1 MKTLRSNKRKLEII
15 AGVAFF
21 IATFAYATGNGL
33 LNTAITTQTVAQE
46 SSKLAL
52 GSALELVNTI
62 AVIVIGLCLWAL
74 LKPIKGK
81 IATGY
86 LISRI
91 VEGITLAIGALMPL
105 FATTLSESA
114 LVQNRELTFFIAML
128 VLGVYSTY
136 FFIKLINHSFVPKWL
151 TLLGIVGYIGLT
163 VYSVVGLA
171 LGQQWMW
178 LFVPGGLFEVVFPVY
193 LIVKGTKISDASYVH
208 TL

>member
-1 MKTLRSNKRKLEII
+1 MKTIRSNKRKLEIT

-21 IATFAYATGNGL
+21 IATLAYATGNGL
-33 LNTAITTQTVAQE
+33 LNTAITTQAVAQE

-52 GSALELVNTI
+52 GSALEGVNTF

-74 LKPIKGK
+74 LKPYKSNL
-81 IATGY
+81 ANGY

-91 VEGITLAIGALMPL
+91 VEGITLSIGALMPL
-105 FATTLSESA
+105 FATTLSETA

-136 FFIKLINHSFVPKWL
+136 LFIKLMNSSFVPKWL

-163 VYSVVGLA
+163 VYSLVGLV

-193 LIVKGTKISDASYVH
+193 LIVKGTKS
-208 TL
+208 

>member
-1 MKTLRSNKRKLEII
+1 MKTIRSNKRKLEIT

-21 IATFAYATGNGL
+21 IATLAYATGNGL
-33 LNTAITTQTVAQE
+33 LNTAITTQAVAQE

-74 LKPIKGK
+74 LKPYKSNL
-81 IATGY
+81 ANGY

-91 VEGITLAIGALMPL
+91 VEGVTLAIGALMPL
-105 FATTLSESA
+105 FATTLSETA

-136 FFIKLINHSFVPKWL
+136 FFIKLINSSFVPKWL

-193 LIVKGTKISDASYVH
+193 LIVKGTKS
-208 TL
+208 

>member
-1 MKTLRSNKRKLEII
+1 MKPIRSNKRKLEIT

-33 LNTAITTQTVAQE
+33 LNTAITTQAVAQE

-52 GSALELVNTI
+52 GSALEGVNTI

-74 LKPIKGK
+74 LKPYKSNL
-81 IATGY
+81 ANGY

-91 VEGITLAIGALMPL
+91 VEGVILAIGALMPL
-105 FATTLSESA
+105 FATTLSETA

-136 FFIKLINHSFVPKWL
+136 FFIKLINSSFVPKGL
-151 TLLGIVGYIGLT
+151 TLLGIIGYIGLT
-163 VYSVVGLA
+163 VYSIVGLA

-193 LIVKGTKISDASYVH
+193 LIVKGTKG
-208 TL
+208 

>member
-1 MKTLRSNKRKLEII
+1 MKTLKSNKRKLEIT

-21 IATFAYATGNGL
+21 IATLAYATGNGL
-33 LNTAITTQTVAQE
+33 LNTAIKTQAVAQE

-52 GSALELVNTI
+52 GSALEGVNTI
-62 AVIVIGLCLWAL
+62 AVIFIGLCLWAL
-74 LKPIKGK
+74 LKPNKGK
-81 IATGY
+81 LATGY

-91 VEGITLAIGALMPL
+91 VEGVTLAIGALMPL
-105 FATTLSESA
+105 FATTLSETA

-128 VLGVYSTY
+128 VLGIYSTY
-136 FFIKLINHSFVPKWL
+136 FFIKLINSSFVPKWL

-193 LIVKGTKISDASYVH
+193 LIVKGTKS
-208 TL
+208 

>member
-1 MKTLRSNKRKLEII
+1 MKTFQSNKRKLEIT

-21 IATFAYATGNGL
+21 IATLAYATGNGL
-33 LNTAITTQTVAQE
+33 LNTAITTQAIAQE

-52 GSALELVNTI
+52 GSALEGVNTI
-62 AVIVIGLCLWAL
+62 AVIVIGICLWAL
-74 LKPIKGK
+74 LRPYKSKL
-81 IATGY
+81 ATGY

-91 VEGITLAIGALMPL
+91 VEGVTLAIGALMPL
-105 FATTLSESA
+105 FATTLSETA
-114 LVQNRELTFFIAML
+114 LIQNRELTFFIAMF

-136 FFIKLINHSFVPKWL
+136 FFIKLINSSFVPKWL

-193 LIVKGTKISDASYVH
+193 LIVKGTKIS
-208 TL
+208 

>member
-1 MKTLRSNKRKLEII
+1 MKTIRSNKRKLEIT

-21 IATFAYATGNGL
+21 IATLAYATGNGL
-33 LNTAITTQTVAQE
+33 LNTAITTQAVAHE

-52 GSALELVNTI
+52 GSALEGINTI

-74 LKPIKGK
+74 LKPHKSNL
-81 IATGY
+81 ATGY

-91 VEGITLAIGALMPL
+91 VEGIILAIGALVPL
-105 FATTLSESA
+105 FATALSETA

-136 FFIKLINHSFVPKWL
+136 FFIKLINSSFVPKWL

-193 LIVKGTKISDASYVH
+193 LIVKGTKS
-208 TL
+208 

>member
-1 MKTLRSNKRKLEII
+1 MKTIQSNKRKLEIT

-21 IATFAYATGNGL
+21 IATLAYATGNGL
-33 LNTAITTQTVAQE
+33 LNTAITTQAVAQE

-52 GSALELVNTI
+52 GSALEGVNTI

-74 LKPIKGK
+74 LKPYKSNL
-81 IATGY
+81 ANGY

-91 VEGITLAIGALMPL
+91 VEGITLSIGALMPL
-105 FATTLSESA
+105 FETTLSETA

-136 FFIKLINHSFVPKWL
+136 FFIKLINSSFVPKWL
-151 TLLGIVGYIGLT
+151 TLLGIIGYIGLT